1 MNSIASLYA
10 PFSAAVRSAVER
22 SLIEAFPTEEIDGA
36 LRITTPCL
44 YPSGGL
50 VRVTVRG
57 GTRELIASDEGE
69 ALGEALSAGIV
80 LPDAEKLV
88 RHFVKSHR
96 LHMRAGVLFTD
107 LFAPDETAVAVAQV
121 ANAAKDLAG
130 WLYDHGGVRRSHD
143 FKKLLSA
150 FLVDRFREQ
159 VTETRLLGAS
169 QKTHKFPTVISFA
182 NGRKFI
188 VDPVIND
195 PASINARVVA
205 NLDIKAKNDPMIE
218 QRIVYDD
225 AQTWT
230 SADIALLQVGATVVP
245 FSRSKEVI
253 ERVAEETRS
262 AA

>member
-10 PFSAAVRSAVER
+10 PFSPAVRSAVER
-22 SLIEAFPTEEIDGA
+22 SLVEMFPTEEVDGA

-57 GTRELIASDEGE
+57 GARELIASDEGE

-80 LPDAEKLV
+80 LPDAERLV
-88 RHFVKSHR
+88 RHFVKGKR
-96 LHMRAGVLFTD
+96 LHMRGGILSTD
-107 LFAPDETAVAVAQV
+107 LFAPQDTAVAIAHV
-121 ANAAKDLAG
+121 ANAAKDLAE
-130 WLYDHGGVRRSHD
+130 WLYDHGGIRRTND

-150 FLVDRFREQ
+150 FLIDRFREQ

-188 VDPVIND
+188 VDPVVND

-205 NLDIKAKNDPMIE
+205 NLDIKTKNDPRIE

-225 AQTWT
+225 TQPWT
-230 SADIALLQVGATVVP
+230 AADISLLQVGAKVVP

-253 ERVAEETRS
+253 ERIAEETRR